1 MQELKERSR
10 ASGVIRRVFKI
21 LVIQTVPKA
30 VPHKLQIIQGHL
42 KWLLISRV
50 TRTHTAR
57 LTPGSGVRLEANPS
71 SNLRTKSG
79 TGKLARSMLLFFKVS
94 RPGRRRSSP

>member
-10 ASGVIRRVFKI
+10 ASGVIRQVFKI
-21 LVIQTVPKA
+21 LVIQTVPEA
-30 VPHKLQIIQGHL
+30 VPHKLRIIQGHL

-50 TRTHTAR
+50 TRTHTVR
-57 LTPGSGVRLEANPS
+57 LTPGSGVCLEANPS

-79 TGKLARSMLLFFKVS
+79 TGKLVNSMLLFFKVS
-94 RPGRRRSSP
+94 STGRRG